1 MLNGRGFGF
10 RSSAFSLY
18 FILFFLFT
26 YTPLFVLVIFSFNDS
41 IVMAFPLK
49 GFTLKWYQA
58 FISNE
63 TAILAIVNT
72 IYVATASACIA
83 TIAGLMAALALV
95 RHRFPGRELYTHVI
109 MIPMIIPGILLG
121 ISLLSLFSQSGV
133 PLSLLTVMTG
143 HALMGIPYATLVI
156 MARLIGFDPALEE
169 AAMDLGA
176 DEIGT
181 FKEVTFPIIFPG
193 ILVAF
198 MLAFTVSLEDVA
210 VAFFT
215 IGYSPT
221 LPIYVYGMMRYARM
235 MPILTAIA
243 VSMVLASIV
252 LSIVQDFTRKTR

>member
-1 MLNGRGFGF
+1 MNRRTPGLRG
-10 RSSAFSLY
+10 STLSLY
-18 FILFFLFT
+18 FVLFFLFT
-26 YTPLFVLVIFSFNDS
+26 YTPLFVLAIFSFNDS
-41 IVMAFPLK
+41 IIMAFPLK
-49 GFTLKWYQA
+49 GFTLKWYEA
-58 FISNE
+58 FVADQ
-63 TAILAIVNT
+63 TAISAILNT
-72 IYVATASACIA
+72 IYVATASASVA

-95 RHRFPGRELYTHVI
+95 RHRFPGRELYTNVI
-109 MIPMIIPGILLG
+109 LMPMVIPGILLG

-143 HALMGIPYATLVI
+143 HALMSIPYATLVI

-176 DEIGT
+176 DEIRT
-181 FKEVTFPIIFPG
+181 FREITFPIIFPG

-243 VSMVLASIV
+243 VSMVFASV
-252 LSIVQDFTRKTR
+252 SLSVVQDFIRKTR